1 MNSTPVSVTVR
12 QAIRHGRIENPPS
25 NDRPKPSGSSTVFA
39 ICMRAPALVTL
50 RTTQSMTV
58 DVPRTILAP
67 LSTRERLDLRRSC
80 IVSLVQQFRGIARNC
95 QKNTEVALSLID
107 AIEATKK
114 ALF

>member
-12 QAIRHGRIENPPS
+12 QAIRHGHMENPPS

-50 RTTQSMTV
+50 RTTQSMTE
-58 DVPRTILAP
+58 DVPKTIFAL
-67 LSTRERLDLRRSC
+67 LSTCERLDLPRSC
-80 IVSLVQQFRGIARNC
+80 MPALFNNFVARNY
-95 QKNTEVALSLID
+95 QRNTRVALSLID